1 MDKIFFLLPGLV
13 IGSAVLASENDF
25 RCLRSLGPDSAAR
38 LQFSFPNA
46 NQDPGFI
53 THANAGRDIPVKR
66 RTEKT
71 VEERH
76 HGRPSVFKTE
86 WEEAGANGP
95 GGTYVIMSQGAL
107 IYEFKYLSRDG
118 EIIEFEVDRDAMS
131 EAGCR
136 WNAK

>member
-1 MDKIFFLLPGLV
+1 MDKIFFLLPGLL
-13 IGSAVLASENDF
+13 IGSAALSNENDS
-25 RCLRSLGPDSAAR
+25 RCLRPVGPDSAAR
-38 LQFSFPNA
+38 LQFSFPNTD
-46 NQDPGFI
+46 QDPGFI
-53 THANAGRDIPVKR
+53 THAKTGRAIPVKR

-86 WEEAGANGP
+86 WEDAGANGP
-95 GGTYVIMSQGAL
+95 GGTYVILSQGAL

-118 EIIEFEVDRDAMS
+118 KTIEFESDREATS